1 MSKKKY
7 KKGIKSITKEIDI
20 HKNTKLQ
27 KALEEENIELAAY
40 YEKEIKRLEEQLLE
54 KQEKLLPRSKRLKLK
69 KYNFKE

>member
-7 KKGIKSITKEIDI
+7 KKGIESIQKQIDI
-20 HKNTKLQ
+20 HKNIKLE
-27 KALEEENIELAAY
+27 KALEEDNVELAQY

-69 KYNFKE
+69 K